1 MFAGGRKMKDSKIK
15 TILLLAFTVLFV
27 ILVLIAVL
35 RLIPAGSE
43 KEQGFAFIYMS
54 DTQADPETGDYTA
67 WGEI

>member
-35 RLIPAGSE
+35 RLIPASSE
-43 KEQGFAFIYMS
+43 EEQGFAFIYMS

-67 WGEI
+67 WR